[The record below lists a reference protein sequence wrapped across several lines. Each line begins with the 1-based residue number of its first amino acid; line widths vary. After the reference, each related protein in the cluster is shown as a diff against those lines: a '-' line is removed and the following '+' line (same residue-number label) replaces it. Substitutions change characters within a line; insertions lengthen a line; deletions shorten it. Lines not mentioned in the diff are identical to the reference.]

1 MAVDLNGIGQ
11 GQVNTQR
18 SAAEKT
24 SGSQSARQTAPE
36 QTSARNEKAQGDRV
50 NLSSQAKN
58 LKQLEEKLGSYPE
71 VDDNRVAEIRSA
83 LENGTYKVDAEK
95 LAQKMLD
102 MDESIF
108 G

>member
-11 GQVNTQR
+11 GQVNTHR
-18 SAAEKT
+18 STAEKP
-24 SGSQSARQTAPE
+24 SSSQSARQTAPE
-36 QTSARNEKAQGDRV
+36 QTNARAEKSQGDKV
-50 NLSSQAKN
+50 NLSSQARN